1 MSLSI
6 LVLDFWAGVSD
17 YLQRS
22 TLSSLRARSVPA
34 SYPAERSALT
44 LSVCFRGWPRLATL
58 GAFASRHDERPGL
71 DAYLLVSSRQSAC
84 SVPYLVRTRNRS
96 VSGSPIDCF
105 GNTS

>member
-34 SYPAERSALT
+34 SYPAERSALALRT
-44 LSVCFRGWPRLATL
+44 RSYFLT
-58 GAFASRHDERPGL
+58 
-71 DAYLLVSSRQSAC
+71 SSRQLAC
-84 SVPYLVRTRNRS
+84 LVPNLVFTRKRS
-96 VSGSPIDCF
+96 VSGWPIDCA
-105 GNTS
+105 GKTS